1 MPRPQTLPVR
11 KVDEL
16 FSRYGEYHLDRLNKA
31 IHWVCVPMIVWS
43 VLGMLWS
50 ASPMVASV
58 VIGASML
65 FYAWLSPPL
74 AIGMF
79 GVIALMVYPLTLL
92 GDRVLLVSVAV
103 FLAAWVGQFIGHLVE
118 GRRPAFLEDMR
129 SLLIGPAWLL
139 GCIYK
144 RLGIAY

>member
-50 ASPMVASV
+50 ASPMVAYLV
-58 VIGASML
+58 VGASML

-139 GCIYK
+139 GFIYK